1 MVLDPGGRAIYI
13 HMYIYIFIRA
23 CVINIMLLMEAASA
37 FCFQVLHLN
46 LSPAIALVWLRASD
60 HHGQA

>member
-1 MVLDPGGRAIYI
+1 
-13 HMYIYIFIRA
+13 MYIYVFIRA

-37 FCFQVLHLN
+37 FSFQVLHLN